1 MIKPAGEI
9 AQQPLGFIGIVEL
22 PSLPQ
27 RPAYRRMQRLGQ
39 PLDHVAGFMNLA
51 ALDRRVGAE
60 GATDDFAQ
68 RLGAVD
74 DEQPADL
81 GIKPALDQVVDA
93 RLADGS
99 VLGCSLEQRERM
111 SASVSSKSKG
121 RDQNQ

>member
-1 MIKPAGEI
+1 MKRRPPRSTLFPYTTLFRSA
-9 AQQPLGFIGIVEL
+9 GIVEL
-22 PSLPQ
+22 PSLPK
-27 RPAYRRMQRLGQ
+27 RPTYRRMQRLGQ

-81 GIKPALDQVVDA
+81 GIKPALDQVVDE
-93 RLADGS
+93 RLHDGG
-99 VLGCSLEQRERM
+99 V
-111 SASVSSKSKG
+111 
-121 RDQNQ
+121 